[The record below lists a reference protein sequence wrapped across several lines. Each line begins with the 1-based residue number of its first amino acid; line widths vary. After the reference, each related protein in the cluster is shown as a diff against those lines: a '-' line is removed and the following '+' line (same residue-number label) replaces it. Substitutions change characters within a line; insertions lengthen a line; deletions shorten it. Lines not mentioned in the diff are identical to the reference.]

1 MGKVMVHGMSIANIR
16 RKNYGIIGLV
26 VMMNMIV
33 ATRSII
39 KPQVMLWYF
48 WKKMISKGSNWP
60 PKAKT
65 SNQVVFNISKA
76 KVYW

>member
-39 KPQVMLWYF
+39 KPQVML
-48 WKKMISKGSNWP
+48 
-60 PKAKT
+60 
-65 SNQVVFNISKA
+65 
-76 KVYW
+76 